1 MGKYLSLAR
10 RVYPFVVNSTELGF
24 LLYPFILHRLKK
36 RLCDIKDIRDVV
48 NFTFSF
54 KCLGLSILRPIQF
67 KYEITTLLEMIS
79 ISQRKVILE
88 IGSAVGGTLFI
99 FTRMADPDAT
109 IISIDL
115 PRGSSGGGYPKWKK
129 RLYKSFVKKGQRMHL
144 MRADSHDPKTLE
156 KVDEVLNGEKIDL
169 LFIDGDHTYEG
180 VKKDF
185 EMYAPYVNR
194 GGIIALHDIV
204 PYYPPRLEVSKFWNE
219 IKHRYDYREIVEDWN
234 QIFCGIGILYT

>member
-1 MGKYLSLAR
+1 
-10 RVYPFVVNSTELGF
+10 
-24 LLYPFILHRLKK
+24 
-36 RLCDIKDIRDVV
+36 
-48 NFTFSF
+48 
-54 KCLGLSILRPIQF
+54 
-67 KYEITTLLEMIS
+67 MIS